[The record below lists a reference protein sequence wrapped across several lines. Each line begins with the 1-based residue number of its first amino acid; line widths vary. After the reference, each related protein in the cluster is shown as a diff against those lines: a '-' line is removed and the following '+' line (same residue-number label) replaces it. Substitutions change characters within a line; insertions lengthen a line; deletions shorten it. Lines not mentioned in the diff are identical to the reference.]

1 METNNKMAAVID
13 ASVVVKWF
21 IIEEFREQAINLRDD
36 FIKKKIKLLAPSIL
50 FFEVL
55 NAIRYSKKDISKK
68 TLNNIGKSL
77 LYYGIQLF
85 MFDEDLITETIK
97 LALEKDV
104 TIYDAVYVALA
115 EIKKVRLYTAD
126 DRLIKK
132 LGKKYEK
139 SVIHIKKYTV

>member
-1 METNNKMAAVID
+1 MAAVID
-13 ASVVVKWF
+13 ASVAVKWY

-68 TLNNIGKSL
+68 TLNNIGKSI